1 MEVTT
6 PETIVQHFKLVPHV
20 TLTSVLEDL
29 LTSSQRVCVCATSPT
44 AFTVRLVT
52 HPPLLEA
59 RLCCCLRGRLGAET
73 QESTKKAKY
82 EGSDQH
88 TRTRWRDAKAGKAV
102 SDVSGVLSKPTSA

>member
-20 TLTSVLEDL
+20 TLTSVRRTFL
-29 LTSSQRVCVCATSPT
+29 LRHNVCVCATSPT